1 MVEVA
6 AAEALVVEVPVFVG
20 AVVEFPL
27 ELPPTRA
34 LNCESET
41 KLAWTVALLQVV
53 LLTVPVPA
61 TKFTV
66 AH

>member
-1 MVEVA
+1 M
-6 AAEALVVEVPVFVG
+6 VEVPVFVG

-34 LNCESET
+34 VNCESET

-53 LLTVPVPA
+53 LLAVPVPA